1 MGAGPGLN
9 CANYRP
15 EVSSS
20 LPDTMVV
27 TRALPLLKQNTV
39 VTLVLAW
46 VTAVETEFLHVW
58 TISMGV
64 VNWAMYRV
72 VYL

>member
-1 MGAGPGLN
+1 MTSHHGRNLSAAIVEPN
-9 CANYRP
+9 A
-15 EVSSS
+15 
-20 LPDTMVV
+20 
-27 TRALPLLKQNTV
+27 V

-64 VNWAMYRV
+64 VNWAMRKV
-72 VYL
+72 VHEVGVK

>member
-1 MGAGPGLN
+1 MSAAIVETN
-9 CANYRP
+9 A
-15 EVSSS
+15 
-20 LPDTMVV
+20 
-27 TRALPLLKQNTV
+27 V
-39 VTLVLAW
+39 VTLVLSW

-64 VNWAMYRV
+64 VNWAMCRV